1 MRGIYT
7 VDFGALDSLPRP
19 PLETARSP
27 RSFSPL
33 RPPPGARGH
42 FMPPGVSRGAKDN
55 SDGA

>member
-7 VDFGALDSLPRP
+7 VDFGALDFLPRP

-33 RPPPGARGH
+33 RPTRARGH
-42 FMPPGVSRGAKDN
+42 FMAPGVSRGAKDN